1 MRKYR
6 NVLRLQNLR
15 TATIV
20 AFKLD
25 DGTNLTE
32 NVFDRLQ
39 EAKFNALDKKVAC
52 RGGKQRI
59 ADDVT
64 SVELLDSFNLSL
76 MTGPN
81 CAGTRE

>member
-1 MRKYR
+1 M
-6 NVLRLQNLR
+6 
-15 TATIV
+15 
-20 AFKLD
+20 
-25 DGTNLTE
+25 
-32 NVFDRLQ
+32 FDRLQ